1 MCAVWRAVIYAF
13 VRKIH
18 SGASFLMECFWEF
31 IKNSLFYQKSKV
43 WKSYLSL
50 WSSPWFWKTL
60 IFFTA
65 LWEGLD
71 WVSRAKYKS
80 YWIYLFGSTTL
91 LIVGRIP
98 LKLVMWALHLSH
110 KIVLTVGNLILK
122 HSIMIYFPLVICSS

>member
-31 IKNSLFYQKSKV
+31 IKNSLFYQKSKL

-60 IFFTA
+60 IFFTVKS
-65 LWEGLD
+65 WFEG
-71 WVSRAKYKS
+71 
-80 YWIYLFGSTTL
+80 
-91 LIVGRIP
+91 
-98 LKLVMWALHLSH
+98 WAVLTNWPITCFIFYFQSHLSCWFWLE
-110 KIVLTVGNLILK
+110 IWFLFIFLTFKQRIIFYISRNLLK
-122 HSIMIYFPLVICSS
+122 FSKSRIRLL

>member
-31 IKNSLFYQKSKV
+31 IKNSLFYQKSKL

-60 IFFTA
+60 IFFTVKSWFEG
-65 LWEGLD
+65 WE
-71 WVSRAKYKS
+71 
-80 YWIYLFGSTTL
+80 
-91 LIVGRIP
+91 
-98 LKLVMWALHLSH
+98 
-110 KIVLTVGNLILK
+110 VLTNWPITCFIFYFQSHILCWFWLEIWFSFIFLTFKQRMIIYISRNLLK
-122 HSIMIYFPLVICSS
+122 FSKSRIRSL

>member
-31 IKNSLFYQKSKV
+31 IKNSLFYQKSKL

-60 IFFTA
+60 IFFTVKSWFEG
-65 LWEGLD
+65 WEVLTN
-71 WVSRAKYKS
+71 WPITCFIFYFQS
-80 YWIYLFGSTTL
+80 
-91 LIVGRIP
+91 
-98 LKLVMWALHLSH
+98 HLSCWFWLE
-110 KIVLTVGNLILK
+110 IWFSFIFLTFKQRMIIYISRNLLK
-122 HSIMIYFPLVICSS
+122 FSKSRIRSL